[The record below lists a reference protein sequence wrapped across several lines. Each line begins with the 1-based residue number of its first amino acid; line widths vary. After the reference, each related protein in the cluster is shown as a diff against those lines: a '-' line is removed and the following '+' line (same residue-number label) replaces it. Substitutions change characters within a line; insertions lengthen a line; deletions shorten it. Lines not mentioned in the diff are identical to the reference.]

1 MRNSAP
7 VLVAQPFLAVRRK
20 PPPIPK
26 ESSLIATVPLESCPK
41 DFHQRKTSTGRNAC
55 ATKARQSQTVPLESS
70 PHDLPAKRTRT
81 GKNACATLEP
91 TSHDLLPPQPAEAD
105 SEESPG
111 RIFRQLDATL
121 DSARSGPLWLA
132 DPEFAAYAEYPIL
145 RGAELGRYVLHA
157 YVVMPNHVH
166 VLLDA
171 HLPLAK
177 ISGVIKGVAARDING
192 SLGRSGKP
200 LWQDESFDH
209 WVRNSA
215 EFERIRYY
223 IEWNPVHASLV
234 ARPEDWKWS
243 SAGNVMS
250 GPAATIH

>member
-7 VLVAQPFLAVRRK
+7 VFVAQPFLAVRRK
-20 PPPIPK
+20 PPPIPE

-81 GKNACATLEP
+81 AKNDCSTN
-91 TSHDLLPPQPAEAD
+91 PAEAD

-121 DSARSGPLWLA
+121 DAARSGPLWLA
-132 DPEFAAYAEYPIL
+132 HPEFAAYAEYPIL

-157 YVVMPNHVH
+157 YVVM
-166 VLLDA
+166 
-171 HLPLAK
+171 
-177 ISGVIKGVAARDING
+177 
-192 SLGRSGKP
+192 RS
-200 LWQDESFDH
+200 
-209 WVRNSA
+209 
-215 EFERIRYY
+215 
-223 IEWNPVHASLV
+223 
-234 ARPEDWKWS
+234 
-243 SAGNVMS
+243 
-250 GPAATIH
+250 